1 MERNLNTG
9 KRRLNTA
16 DLTYTS
22 LMAALAIILS
32 YFPEIPFPMPVAPWL
47 KLDFA
52 FVPMLLIG
60 FSMGPVYSVM
70 TLLIT
75 NVVRLLG
82 TATFGV
88 GQLAN
93 ILMGLSF
100 LALPAFLYQKRRTLK
115 TALLGTMIGIV
126 LMTVMGV
133 VTNRY
138 LLVPVLLGDKIAT
151 FPMTDYLIKAII
163 PFNLIKGGINGAITF
178 VLYKRLSKILKGAEK
193 EADVSSQNK

>member
-1 MERNLNTG
+1 M
-9 KRRLNTA
+9 KRKMSTA
-16 DLTYTS
+16 ALTYTA

-60 FSMGPVYSVM
+60 FSMGPVFAVL
-70 TLLIT
+70 TLVIT

-82 TATFGV
+82 TDSFGV

-100 LALPAFLYQKRRTLK
+100 LLPPAVMYRKKRDLK
-115 TALLGTMIGIV
+115 HALLGTVLGVV
-126 LMTVMGV
+126 LMAVMGV
-133 VTNRY
+133 LTNRY
-138 LLVPVLLGDKIAT
+138 LLVPALLGEKMST

-163 PFNLIKGGINGAITF
+163 PFNLIKGTVNGAITF
-178 VLYKRLSKILKGAEK
+178 ALYKRLSVILKGAEK
-193 EADVSSQNK
+193 ESNVQSPNK

>member
-1 MERNLNTG
+1 M
-9 KRRLNTA
+9 KRKLSTA
-16 DLTYTS
+16 ALTYTA
-22 LMAALAIILS
+22 LMAALAIMLS

-60 FSMGPVYSVM
+60 FSMGPVYSIM
-70 TLLIT
+70 TLIIT

-82 TATFGV
+82 TETFGV
-88 GQLAN
+88 GQIAN

-100 LALPAFLYQKRRTLK
+100 LVLPSYLYQKRRCLR
-115 TALLGTMIGIV
+115 TALAGTIVGIV

-138 LLVPVLLGDKIAT
+138 LLVPALLGEKAAT
-151 FPMTDYLIKAII
+151 FPMTEYLIKAIV
-163 PFNLIKGGINGAITF
+163 PFNLIKGAINGAITF
-178 VLYKRLSKILKGAEK
+178 ALYKRLSIILKGAEK
-193 EADVSSQNK
+193 EANVQSPNK

>member
-1 MERNLNTG
+1 MQRKLT
-9 KRRLNTA
+9 TA
-16 DLTYTS
+16 ALTYTA

-60 FSMGPVYSVM
+60 FSMGPGYAVM

-82 TATFGV
+82 TETFGV

-93 ILMGLSF
+93 ILMGLSY
-100 LALPAFLYQKRRTLK
+100 LVPPALMYKKHRVLK
-115 TALLGTMIGIV
+115 TALIGTVIGIV

-138 LLVPVLLGDKIAT
+138 LLVPALLGEKAAD
-151 FPMTDYLIKAII
+151 FPMTDYLIKAIV
-163 PFNLIKGGINGAITF
+163 PFNLIKGAVNGAITF
-178 VLYKRLSKILKGAEK
+178 ALYKRLSGILKSAEK
-193 EADVSSQNK
+193 EINVQSPKK